1 MPLRQSRPF
10 FAESAPSRRALF
22 GIGVCVLAVVWII
35 VALWIGQLRTLGREA
50 AAREITGFANLL
62 NDHTERTIQ
71 GVDLKLLWR
80 TFDDGP
86 NKYILSYRWEVV
98 KPAEGVLI
106 EPIGKLNPVNGGTE
120 AAAIEQQTVR
130 VRWRTERGVGSQMG
144 ELSYKIS
151 ADGTGGPT

>member
-1 MPLRQSRPF
+1 MKRLS
-10 FAESAPSRRALF
+10 
-22 GIGVCVLAVVWII
+22 LAVCLAFLLACNRGETTPAGPVGGD
-35 VALWIGQLRTLGREA
+35 VDVRADLAPEVRAKAPKDDAATQRELALTV
-50 AAREITGFANLL
+50 
-62 NDHTERTIQ
+62 Q

-106 EPIGKLNPVNGGTE
+106 EPIGKLNPINGGTE
-120 AAAIEQQTVR
+120 AAAIEKQTVR

>member
-1 MPLRQSRPF
+1 MKRSLV
-10 FAESAPSRRALF
+10 A
-22 GIGVCVLAVVWII
+22 VCLAVLF
-35 VALWIGQLRTLGREA
+35 ACNRGETTPIGPVGGDVDVRADLAPEVRAKAPKDEA
-50 AAREITGFANLL
+50 ATQRELALTV
-62 NDHTERTIQ
+62 Q

-130 VRWRTERGVGSQMG
+130 IRWRTERGVGSQMG

>member
-1 MPLRQSRPF
+1 MKRSLVAVCLVF
-10 FAESAPSRRALF
+10 LFACNRGETTPIGPVGGDVDVRADLAPEVRAKAPKDDAATQRE
-22 GIGVCVLAVVWII
+22 LA
-35 VALWIGQLRTLGREA
+35 L
-50 AAREITGFANLL
+50 
-62 NDHTERTIQ
+62 TIQ

-130 VRWRTERGVGSQMG
+130 IRWRTERGVGSQMG